1 MSLLVT
7 DIGGSAVKYGI
18 CDADGSLRHTDSF
31 AVPDHLNDFLNRLD
45 PLIQQFHPTGI
56 ALSSPGSVDPATG
69 IVHGISAVPWIHGPS
84 LTQALEHR
92 FSLPA
97 TIENDANCAA
107 LAELWRGA
115 ASDLNDCCFVIFG
128 TGIGGAL
135 VQNRKLI
142 RGATMSAG
150 EFGLMILDYDMESQ
164 SYHVWSRYSTN
175 HTVRNVEQ
183 ECGLRENSLDG
194 VAVFENKDSN
204 PIYTKHIEYFYN
216 AAANGFL
223 NLQQMFDPEA
233 ILVGGGISARP
244 DLKEQILSHIAA
256 RIKGYENYIPVPQ
269 IRICRF
275 RNDANLIGAAY
286 HFLLEKP
293 L

>member
-7 DIGGSAVKYGI
+7 DIGGSAVKYGL
-18 CDADGSLRHTDSF
+18 CDGSGTLCHTGAF
-31 AVPDHLNDFLNRLD
+31 PVPDSLISFLDQLE
-45 PLIQQFHPTGI
+45 PLVQQFQPEGI
-56 ALSSPGSVDPATG
+56 ALSSPGSVDPASG
-69 IVHGISAVPWIHGPS
+69 MVHGISAVPWIHGPS
-84 LTQALEHR
+84 LTQELQKR
-92 FSLPA
+92 FSLPV

-107 LAELWRGA
+107 LAELWLGA
-115 ASDLNDCCFVIFG
+115 ACDLKDCCFVIFG

-150 EFGLMILDYDMESQ
+150 EFGLMILDYDIETQ

-175 HTVRNVEQ
+175 HTVRNAEQ
-183 ECGLRENSLDG
+183 ECGLKEHSLDG
-194 VAVFENKDSN
+194 ITLFENKDNN
-204 PIYTKHIEYFYN
+204 PIFTKHIEYFYN

-223 NLQQMFDPEA
+223 NLQQMYDPEA
-233 ILVGGGISARP
+233 IIVGGGISART
-244 DLKEQILSHIAA
+244 DLKEQILRRIAV
-256 RIKGYENYIPVPQ
+256 RIKGRENYIPVPQ

-286 HFLLEKP
+286 HFLLENS
-293 L
+293 